1 MSDMTLCSSLHC
13 PVKGDCFRATAKPNP
28 VRQSYYNFE
37 YSCHEDNGFTD
48 FIKNKKKGWF
58 LMKSRKEIKVDK
70 KVFEIADKLGKE
82 EILCQLSEECAEL
95 IQSCLKYRRT
105 TKGLTPKSEEEVR
118 ENLFEELSDVLMN
131 IEQIKYLFDKELSDT
146 AVENVIE
153 KWHSYKA
160 DRWYRRTFISQEEN

>member
-1 MSDMTLCSSLHC
+1 MRVNNAFDNI
-13 PVKGDCFRATAKPNP
+13 VNV
-28 VRQSYYNFE
+28 VRLDDGMPFIFQNDTKVEKYNAILTIE
-37 YSCHEDNGFTD
+37 
-48 FIKNKKKGWF
+48 KKGWI
-58 LMKSRKEIKVDK
+58 LVELRKEIKVDK

-95 IQSCLKYRRT
+95 IQSCLKYCRT

-131 IEQIKYLFDKELSDT
+131 IEQIKYLFNKELSDT
-146 AVENVIE
+146 TVENVIE

-160 DRWYRRTFISQEEN
+160 DRWYRRTFVSQEEN